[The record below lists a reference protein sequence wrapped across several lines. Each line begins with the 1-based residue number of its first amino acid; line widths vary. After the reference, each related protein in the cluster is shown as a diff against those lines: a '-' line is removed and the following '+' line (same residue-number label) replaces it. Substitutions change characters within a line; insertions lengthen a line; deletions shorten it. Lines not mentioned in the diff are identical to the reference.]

1 MLQSLILSSLG
12 IIPSELSNTMT
23 TRPDTLQGSLPLLVL
38 NVLARRGPLH
48 GYAITSRIHELSDV
62 LRVEEGSLYPAL
74 HRMEEAGWIRA
85 RMITTEH
92 NRRARAYDITA
103 AGRRQLDVER
113 ERWRSI
119 TNAVN
124 HVLKHA

>member
-1 MLQSLILSSLG
+1 M
-12 IIPSELSNTMT
+12 P

-38 NVLARRGPLH
+38 TLLAKRGPMH

-85 RMITTEH
+85 RTITTDQ
-92 NRRARAYDITA
+92 NRRARAYEITTN
-103 AGRRQLDVER
+103 GRRHLER
-113 ERWRSI
+113 EDERWRI
-119 TNAVN
+119 TTGAVN